1 MSWEA
6 SAMQSTKASDKRA
19 DSRHDCRI
27 RLTLQEET
35 APDNRL
41 QAVALNASRGGVLIE
56 VARPLWP
63 GMEFDMRPEP
73 ATAPVEWPGESATV
87 RWCIVERMKERKA
100 VYLAGLQFR
109 LPAPVARSAGRLRV
123 IACRPMG
130 PASPG

>member
-35 APDNRL
+35 ASDNRL
-41 QAVALNASRGGVLIE
+41 QAVALNVSRGGVLIE

-63 GMEFDMRPEP
+63 GMEFGLWPEP
-73 ATAPVEWPGESATV
+73 AAATTEWTGEFAAV
-87 RWCIVERMKERKA
+87 RWCIVDRTVDRKA

-109 LPAPVARSAGRLRV
+109 LPAPVARPAGRLRV
-123 IACRPMG
+123 IDCRPG
-130 PASPG
+130 SATPPR

>member
-1 MSWEA
+1 
-6 SAMQSTKASDKRA
+6 MQSTKTSDKRL
-19 DSRHDCRI
+19 DGRHDCRI

-41 QAVALNASRGGVLIE
+41 QAVAINASRGGVLVE

-63 GMEFDMRPEP
+63 GMEFDIRPEP
-73 ATAPVEWPGESATV
+73 AAAPIEWTGESATV
-87 RWCIVERMKERKA
+87 RWCIVDRTVECKT
-100 VYLAGLQFR
+100 VYRAGLQFR
-109 LPAPVARSAGRLRV
+109 LPAPVARPAGRLRV